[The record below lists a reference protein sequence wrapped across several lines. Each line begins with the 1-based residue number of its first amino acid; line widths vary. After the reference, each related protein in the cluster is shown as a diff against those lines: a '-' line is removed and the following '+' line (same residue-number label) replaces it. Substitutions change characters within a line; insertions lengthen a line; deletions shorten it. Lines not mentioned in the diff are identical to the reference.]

1 MSYRSEQEKLSA
13 EQAQQRL
20 LVTGMAGAILAAG
33 LTLACLFAV
42 SLGQKSADAASSLYK
57 EANSLYSAG

>member
-42 SLGQKSADAASSLYK
+42 SLGQESADAAS
-57 EANSLYSAG
+57 